1 MSESPTLILVE
12 DDLVDSLSIRRE
24 LRRHVMECTVVV
36 LTDGQAALDHMQTKL
51 SPEQLRRTVVSLDLS
66 LPGES
71 GFWLLER
78 LQEDPQLRK
87 VPVVVITG
95 SDDEADQS
103 RALQMGARAAFPKSK
118 LTGAVD
124 TLALAVG
131 LLPDARTGATPFVH
145 VAGTGRALV
154 VEDDRAD
161 AIQMQRTIETIAGP
175 EWVVDVAH
183 DGEEGI
189 RAVGQRRYDVIF
201 LDVDLPRRSGPQIL
215 RELRVRWHR
224 ELAPI
229 VAVTGAGSEN
239 TVREMFHL
247 GATDYLTKSM
257 FNRASLARIL
267 GMIHTKAERSI
278 ERLQQQFAE
287 AAPATGPEATSLV
300 LVAGSAG
307 ALQMA
312 TRAFERQYDLGSSAL
327 VYITH
332 ASRRP
337 DSSLLSVMQNVN
349 ADFEWARPDSRIEA
363 GHLYVTPPGF
373 DIGFSDD
380 RFHVIPA
387 DAHPSSVPSLDIA
400 YRLASDVFGNRLSI
414 LVLAGL
420 SDDGSAGA
428 ARAAAAGARVVVV
441 DPRELGSNGVMG
453 SAVIDAVP
461 SARVISVHDVEGAIE
476 GSLASANG
484 GQ

>member
-1 MSESPTLILVE
+1 MSETPTLVLVE

-36 LTDGQAALDHMQTKL
+36 LTDSRSALEHLQTKL
-51 SPEQLRRTVVSLDLS
+51 SPERLRRTVVSLDLS
-66 LPGES
+66 LPGDS
-71 GFWLLER
+71 GFWLLEQM
-78 LQEDPQLRK
+78 QEDPRLHK

-131 LLPDARTGATPFVH
+131 LLPEARTGAARFVN
-145 VAGTGRALV
+145 VAGSGRALV

-161 AIQMQRTIETIAGP
+161 AIQMQRTIEAVSGP
-175 EWVVDVAH
+175 EWVVDIAH
-183 DGEEGI
+183 DGDEGV
-189 RAVGQRRYDVIF
+189 RAIGQRRYDVIF

-215 RELRVRWHR
+215 RELRVRWGTG
-224 ELAPI
+224 LAPI

-247 GATDYLTKSM
+247 GVTDYLTKSM
-257 FNRASLARIL
+257 FNRASLGRIL
-267 GMIHTKAERSI
+267 GMLHSRAERSI
-278 ERLQQQFAE
+278 ERLEAEFA
-287 AAPATGPEATSLV
+287 AAPPANGAPARSLL
-300 LVAGSAG
+300 LVSGSAG

-312 TRAFERQYDLGSSAL
+312 TRAFERRYDLGDSAV

-337 DSSLLSVMQNVN
+337 ESSLLAVMQNVD
-349 ADFEWARPDSRIEA
+349 ARFEWARPDSRVEA
-363 GHLYVTPPGF
+363 GHLYVSPPGF
-373 DIGFSDD
+373 DIGFFED
-380 RFHVIPA
+380 RFRLIAA
-387 DAHPSSVPSLDIA
+387 DAHPSSVPSVDVA
-400 YRLASDVFGNRLSI
+400 YRLATDAYGNRLSI

-420 SDDGSAGA
+420 SDDGSTGA
-428 ARAAAAGARVVVV
+428 ARADAAGARVLVV

-453 SAVIDAVP
+453 AAVIEAVP
-461 SARVISVHDVEGAIE
+461 AARVIRVHDVESAIE
-476 GSLASANG
+476 NSLHAADAR
-484 GQ
+484 Q